1 MDEKLKSAIN
11 KIVIL
16 SKQDEEF
23 NRELRK
29 ALNLTFSANV
39 VSESSSVQKDVKAIR
54 EALDIRA
61 NYSIS
66 YDFIR
71 QQRLRDQLTIDNLRM
86 ENAALK
92 LTEKEQYRFY
102 VFCVNAFYQIENII
116 NYYYFTAYPDIGD
129 LQHAIETGTS
139 QEAEK
144 YQYHKSNDVKT
155 VADITISHKL
165 NAFCN
170 TFFQNDRIKI
180 DYSNLRRVRNEGEHR
195 CMIIIDDKDETNSLY
210 KFLKFNTFNS
220 VRILLKKLVNI
231 VKQEVENNAQI
242 KATTAE
248 ITNLLPSACFIKYD
262 NKTAQLPTKLLCKI
276 RNKCTGDKVILS
288 IKGNTIIDVE

>member
-102 VFCVNAFYQIENII
+102 VFCVNALF
-116 NYYYFTAYPDIGD
+116 
-129 LQHAIETGTS
+129 
-139 QEAEK
+139 
-144 YQYHKSNDVKT
+144 
-155 VADITISHKL
+155 
-165 NAFCN
+165 
-170 TFFQNDRIKI
+170 
-180 DYSNLRRVRNEGEHR
+180 HR
-195 CMIIIDDKDETNSLY
+195 
-210 KFLKFNTFNS
+210 
-220 VRILLKKLVNI
+220 
-231 VKQEVENNAQI
+231 
-242 KATTAE
+242 
-248 ITNLLPSACFIKYD
+248 
-262 NKTAQLPTKLLCKI
+262 
-276 RNKCTGDKVILS
+276 LS
-288 IKGNTIIDVE
+288 